1 MTPTALQLL
10 FMTTVVVTVLAVV
23 LLHNGILLVYAERKI
38 LADMQVRMG
47 PMRVGRHG
55 ILQTVADAIKLVLKE
70 DTIPGNADRWLFTM
84 APIIFFVPAFLLYL
98 ALPVT
103 EDLVILNM
111 DIGIYYIFAFET
123 VVPVGI
129 IVAGWASYNKYS
141 LLGGLRAAA
150 QQLSYEVPLLL
161 SGLGV
166 IMLASSLS
174 LVEIVRSQDGLL
186 FGLLP
191 NWFIFYQPFGFLFY
205 LIAGVADLNR
215 TPFDI
220 PEAESE
226 LVAGYA
232 VEYSG
237 MKFAIFQA
245 AEYSNVFVVSAVA
258 ALLFLGG
265 WQGPWLH
272 PIFWFAIKT
281 YAIIFIII
289 WLRGTLPRV
298 RIDQLMALSWKILL
312 PATLFNILLTGVLMI

>member
-1 MTPTALQLL
+1 MELVLQLL
-10 FMTTVVVTVLAVV
+10 LMTMVVITVLLAVV
-23 LLHNGILLVYAERKI
+23 LHNGVFLVYAERKI
-38 LADMQVRMG
+38 IADIQVRMG

-55 ILQTVADAIKLVLKE
+55 ILQTVADSLKLILKE
-70 DTIPGNADRWLFTM
+70 DTVPAYADKWLFTL
-84 APIIFFVPAFLLYL
+84 APIIFFLPAFLLYL
-98 ALPVT
+98 ALPIS
-103 EDLVILNM
+103 ENLIILNM

-123 VVPVGI
+123 VIPVGI

-166 IMLASSLS
+166 IMLSSSLS
-174 LVEIVRSQDGLL
+174 LVEIVKAQDGLL
-186 FGLLP
+186 FGILP
-191 NWFIFYQPFGFLFY
+191 NWFIFYQPFGFLIY
-205 LIAGVADLNR
+205 LIAGIADLNR

-226 LVAGYA
+226 LVAGFA

-237 MKFAIFQA
+237 MKFGIFMA
-245 AEYSNVFVVSAVA
+245 AEYSNVFLVSAVA

-265 WQGPWLH
+265 WQGPLL
-272 PIFWFAIKT
+272 PPVLWFFIKT
-281 YAIIFIII
+281 YFMIFVII

-298 RIDQLMALSWKILL
+298 RIDQLMSLSWKILL
-312 PATLFNILLTGVLMI
+312 PATLANILLTGLLMI